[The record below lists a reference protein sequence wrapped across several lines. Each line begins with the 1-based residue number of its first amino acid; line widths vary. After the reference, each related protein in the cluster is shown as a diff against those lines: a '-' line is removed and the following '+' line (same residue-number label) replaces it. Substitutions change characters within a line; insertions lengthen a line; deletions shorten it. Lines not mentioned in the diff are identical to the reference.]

1 MRNIERI
8 FIHCTA
14 SSCKATVESIM
25 NEFKHRGW
33 NKPGYHYL
41 ISANGLITQT
51 LNEQEISNGVKGY
64 NATAVNIA
72 YIGGIGPNGKICD
85 TRTIEQKAAIVHLL
99 LMLRERYPKARI
111 MGHRDIWGENNPEK
125 WKKLCPAFN
134 ASREY
139 EAI

>member
-14 SSCKATVESIM
+14 SSSKTTVESIT
-25 NEFKHRGW
+25 NEFKRRGW

-41 ISANGLITQT
+41 ISANGAVTQL

-64 NATAVNIA
+64 NTTAINIA
-72 YIGGIGPNGKICD
+72 YIGGIDQKGNISD

-134 ASREY
+134 ASHEY